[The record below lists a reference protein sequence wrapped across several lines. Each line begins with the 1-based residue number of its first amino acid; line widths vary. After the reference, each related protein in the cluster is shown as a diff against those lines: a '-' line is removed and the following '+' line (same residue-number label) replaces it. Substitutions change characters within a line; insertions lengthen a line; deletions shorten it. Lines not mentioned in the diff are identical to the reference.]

1 MIKTRPPN
9 DIYTTEEQRKEHQFK
24 IDEAKNIKAAEQ
36 AAAELKAKN
45 EREAA
50 AAAELKAKQDKEAE
64 QAAAELK
71 AKNEKEAA
79 IAAEIKAK
87 QDQETAANNA
97 KQIQAPV
104 IQPAQPSKNEG
115 LGMSNLGRIV

>member
-1 MIKTRPPN
+1 M
-9 DIYTTEEQRKEHQFK
+9 
-24 IDEAKNIKAAEQ
+24 
-36 AAAELKAKN
+36 KN

-71 AKNEKEAA
+71 VKNEKEAA

-87 QDQETAANNA
+87 QD
-97 KQIQAPV
+97 
-104 IQPAQPSKNEG
+104 
-115 LGMSNLGRIV
+115 